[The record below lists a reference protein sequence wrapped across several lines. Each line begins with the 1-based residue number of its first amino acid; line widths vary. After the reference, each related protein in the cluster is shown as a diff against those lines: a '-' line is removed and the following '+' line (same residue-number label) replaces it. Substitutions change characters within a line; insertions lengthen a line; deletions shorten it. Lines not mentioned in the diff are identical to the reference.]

1 MKHIKLAVITAL
13 FAMTAGL
20 RSCDLEE
27 YNPSGATSEVVFS
40 TPEGINALANSIY
53 YNYRWKYYGRED
65 PVLYMEGGTD
75 LWNNFNLTSY
85 GNQLTQYVNL
95 DWDRGQ
101 LRTLWERQYDVINLC
116 NTGINR
122 IVSVEYQNP
131 DEKRFREGE
140 FRFIRA
146 YSYWWLVEFFGDVVM
161 RTEETN
167 TPELYAYR
175 TPAATI
181 YDEVIIPDLKA
192 ACELLAI
199 EPIDGMTGRVTKKA
213 AYGALARIA
222 LTRAAY
228 GDEAKHYEMALEAA
242 NYIINNKSAL
252 GVDLYDNYADIF
264 DPANNKNNKEALYV
278 VTYSTV
284 SAYNP
289 DSNPNRLFRYF
300 NPAYMD
306 LCGMTQDVKYGNSPN
321 KNGSSTMSMMPTR
334 HLLTLFS
341 EGDLRYDASFLEEY
355 PLNRSS
361 WTWDEENVGIF
372 RKPASFIGNVTINAG
387 ETALLYTR
395 KVYTQAEKDAA
406 PYAIVDL
413 DMTYAPETGAIR
425 SDDNQWARFF
435 PRLTKYD
442 DFSRSSATAPSSND
456 VIVIRLGEI
465 YLVAAEATAMLGRSG
480 AASYINDLRQR
491 AIRQGYESRMR
502 VDDSDITID
511 FILDER
517 ARELCGEHIRW
528 FDLKRT
534 GKLLEYVNR
543 YNPNITA
550 IRDYHILRPIP
561 QQFLQSILNAAEF
574 GQNEGYTGPGS
585 E

>member
-1 MKHIKLAVITAL
+1 MKSIKLAVITAL

-20 RSCDLEE
+20 QSCDLDE
-27 YNPSGATSEVVFS
+27 YNPSGATSEVIFS

-53 YNYRWKYYGRED
+53 YNFRWKYYGRED

-75 LWNNFNLTSY
+75 LWNNFNLTTY
-85 GNQLTQYVNL
+85 GHQLTQYVNL

-122 IVSVEYQNP
+122 IVGVEFKNP

-140 FRFIRA
+140 FRFMRA

-161 RTEETN
+161 RTEETD

-181 YDEVIIPDLKA
+181 YDEVIIPDLRA
-192 ACELLAI
+192 ACELLTV
-199 EPIDGMTGRVTKKA
+199 ESIDGMAGRVTKKA

-222 LTRAAY
+222 LTRASY
-228 GDEAKHYEMALEAA
+228 GDGATYYEMALEAA
-242 NYIINNKSAL
+242 NYVITHKSAL
-252 GVDLYDNYADIF
+252 GVDLYNDYADVF
-264 DPANNKNNKEALYV
+264 DPVNNKANKEALYV
-278 VTYSTV
+278 VTYSTT
-284 SAYNP
+284 SNYNP

-300 NPAYMD
+300 NPAYNE
-306 LCGMTQDVKYGNSPN
+306 LCGMIQDMKYGNSPN

-341 EGDLRYDASFLEEY
+341 EGDLRYDVSFLEAF
-355 PLNRSS
+355 PLNRES
-361 WTWDEENVGIF
+361 WTWDSENAGIF
-372 RKPASFIGNVTINAG
+372 KKPASFIGNVTINEG
-387 ETALLYTR
+387 DTALLYTR
-395 KVYTQAEKDAA
+395 KVYSQAEKDAA
-406 PYAIVDL
+406 PYAVVDL
-413 DMTYAPETGAIR
+413 NMTYVPETGAIR
-425 SDDNQWARFF
+425 SDGDQWARFY
-435 PRLTKYD
+435 PRLNKYN
-442 DFSRSSATAPSSND
+442 DFNRASPTSASSND
-456 VIVIRLGEI
+456 IIVIRLAEM
-465 YLVAAEATAMLGRSG
+465 YLAAAEATAMLGRSG
-480 AASYINDLRQR
+480 AASYINDLRKR
-491 AIRQGYESRMR
+491 AIRPGYESEMTVR
-502 VDDSDITID
+502 DSDIDTD

-534 GKLLEYVNR
+534 GKLVEYVNR

-550 IRDYHILRPIP
+550 IRDYHKLRPIP
-561 QQFLQSILNAAEF
+561 QQFLQSIQNAVEF
-574 GQNEGYTGPGS
+574 GQNEGYTGPSG